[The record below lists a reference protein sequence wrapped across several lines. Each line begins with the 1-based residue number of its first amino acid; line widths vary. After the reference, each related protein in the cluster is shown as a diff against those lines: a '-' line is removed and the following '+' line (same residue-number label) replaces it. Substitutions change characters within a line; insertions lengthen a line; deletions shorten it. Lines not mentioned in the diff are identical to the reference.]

1 MKVDRTAELQVQSLK
16 QREQGADKVSTAR
29 NQEAQATDKVD
40 LATPVR
46 VGQQVIYVSLSKS
59 LSLNGKAFDPSAS
72 AKTSELDGKV
82 EPTEDN
88 PLGFDYKTVAK
99 NVLGFVTGYIKLAQS
114 QGKDEKELQD
124 LLGQARKGID
134 KGFGSAR
141 DELKGMSM
149 LSEDLDKGIEKSY
162 TLIQDEL
169 QKFEDELFGVEPE
182 TGAEAATETTEEA
195 ASAVSGSRQTQGLGF
210 SSSSQASLEITTK
223 DGDKVSIR
231 FDDQENWRLQQ
242 QNRYSAS
249 GRKAV
254 EAYGN
259 KSHGENPSAQRSE
272 TGALHSGKSSGA
284 SSSSSSSIYYSR
296 TQGFSFSVEGDLDAD
311 ELKSIGSLIEQ
322 VGSLSDTFFGGDLDG
337 ALKQAKE
344 LSLDDNELVGM
355 SLSLKQSQAAALQ
368 QRSEAAK
375 AASATDT
382 ADDSSSTAAQGEQTS
397 SSTDL
402 GQFFAPFADYLARLQ
417 EMIAQANSLFD
428 QNKQEDLNGWV
439 IGQQQGLQGDALTQA
454 NEQFSSF
461 NQRMQQALAA
471 YNG

>member
-16 QREQGADKVSTAR
+16 QREQATDKVEAAR
-29 NQEAQATDKVD
+29 SQSAQATDKVD

-72 AKTSELDGKV
+72 TKSSELDGKV

-169 QKFEDELFGVEPE
+169 QKFEDELFGVPSDEMSDE
-182 TGAEAATETTEEA
+182 EATE
-195 ASAVSGSRQTQGLGF
+195 AVSGSSQTQGLGF

-259 KSHGENPSAQRSE
+259 KSHGENASAQRSE

-284 SSSSSSSIYYSR
+284 SGSSSSSIYYSR

-311 ELKSIGSLIEQ
+311 ELKSIGSLIDQ

-375 AASATDT
+375 ATAATGDASP
-382 ADDSSSTAAQGEQTS
+382 SGSTAQGEQAS
-397 SSTDL
+397 STTDL

-428 QNKQEDLNGWV
+428 QNKQEELNGWV
-439 IGQQQGLQGDALTQA
+439 IGQQQGLQGDELTQA

>member
-16 QREQGADKVSTAR
+16 QREQATGKVDTAR
-29 NQEAQATDKVD
+29 GQSAQATDKVD

-72 AKTSELDGKV
+72 SKSSELEGGV

-114 QGKDEKELQD
+114 QGKDEEELQD

-169 QKFEDELFGVEPE
+169 QKFEDELFGVPSDE
-182 TGAEAATETTEEA
+182 AENTEES
-195 ASAVSGSRQTQGLGF
+195 ASTVDGSRQAQGLGF

-259 KSHGENPSAQRSE
+259 KSLGENPSAQRSE

-284 SSSSSSSIYYSR
+284 SSSASSSIYYSR

-382 ADDSSSTAAQGEQTS
+382 ADESSSTAAQGEQTS
-397 SSTDL
+397 SATEL

-439 IGQQQGLQGDALTQA
+439 IGQQQGLQGDELTLA

>member
-16 QREQGADKVSTAR
+16 QREQATGKVDTAHS
-29 NQEAQATDKVD
+29 QSAQATDKVD

-72 AKTSELDGKV
+72 SKSSDLEGEV

-88 PLGFDYKTVAK
+88 PLGFDYKTVAR

-182 TGAEAATETTEEA
+182 TSAEAETTEEA
-195 ASAVSGSRQTQGLGF
+195 APAVSGSSQTQGLGF

-259 KSHGENPSAQRSE
+259 KSHGENALAQRSE

-284 SSSSSSSIYYSR
+284 GSSNSSSSIYYSR
-296 TQGFSFSVEGDLDAD
+296 TQGFSFSVEGDLDAE
-311 ELKSIGSLIEQ
+311 ELKSIGSLIDQ

-368 QRSEAAK
+368 QRSDAAK
-375 AASATDT
+375 AAAATDD
-382 ADDSSSTAAQGEQTS
+382 ASPAGSTAQGEQA
-397 SSTDL
+397 SSTADL
-402 GQFFAPFADYLARLQ
+402 SQFFAPFADYLARLQ

-428 QNKQEDLNGWV
+428 QNKQEELNGWV
-439 IGQQQGLQGDALTQA
+439 IGQQQGLQGDELTQA

>member
-16 QREQGADKVSTAR
+16 QREQATGKVDTAHS
-29 NQEAQATDKVD
+29 QSAQATDKVD

-72 AKTSELDGKV
+72 AKSSELEGKV

-169 QKFEDELFGVEPE
+169 QKFEDELFGVPSDE
-182 TGAEAATETTEEA
+182 TSDEEATE
-195 ASAVSGSRQTQGLGF
+195 AVSGSSQTQGLGF

-259 KSHGENPSAQRSE
+259 KSHGENASAQRSE

-284 SSSSSSSIYYSR
+284 SGSSSSSIYYSR

-311 ELKSIGSLIEQ
+311 ELKSIGSLIDQ

-375 AASATDT
+375 ATAATGDASP
-382 ADDSSSTAAQGEQTS
+382 SGSTAQGEQAS
-397 SSTDL
+397 STTDL

-428 QNKQEDLNGWV
+428 QNKQEELNGWV
-439 IGQQQGLQGDALTQA
+439 IGQQQGLQGDELTQA

>member
-16 QREQGADKVSTAR
+16 QREQATGKVDTAHS
-29 NQEAQATDKVD
+29 QSAQATDKVD

-72 AKTSELDGKV
+72 TKSSELDGKV

-169 QKFEDELFGVEPE
+169 QKFEDERFGVPSDEMSDE
-182 TGAEAATETTEEA
+182 EATE
-195 ASAVSGSRQTQGLGF
+195 AVSGSSQTQGLGF

-259 KSHGENPSAQRSE
+259 KSHGENASAQRSE

-284 SSSSSSSIYYSR
+284 SGSSSSSIYYSR

-311 ELKSIGSLIEQ
+311 ELKSIGSLIDQ
-322 VGSLSDTFFGGDLDG
+322 VGSLSDSFFGGDLDG
-337 ALKQAKE
+337 ALKQANE

-375 AASATDT
+375 AASATDE
-382 ADDSSSTAAQGEQTS
+382 APSSGSTAQGEQAS
-397 SSTDL
+397 STTDL

-428 QNKQEDLNGWV
+428 QNKQEELNGWV
-439 IGQQQGLQGDALTQA
+439 IGQQQGLQGDELTQA

>member
-1 MKVDRTAELQVQSLK
+1 MKVDRTAELQVQNLK

-46 VGQQVIYVSLSKS
+46 IGQQVIYVSLSKS

-72 AKTSELDGKV
+72 AKSSELDGKV

-88 PLGFDYKTVAK
+88 PLGFDYKTVAR

-169 QKFEDELFGVEPE
+169 QKFEDELFGVKPE
-182 TGAEAATETTEEA
+182 EGAEAATTEEA
-195 ASAVSGSRQTQGLGF
+195 APAVSGSRQTQGLGF
-210 SSSSQASLEITTK
+210 SSRSQASLEITTK

-254 EAYGN
+254 EAYGS
-259 KSHGENPSAQRSE
+259 KSHGENASAQRSE

-284 SSSSSSSIYYSR
+284 GSSSSSSIYYAR
-296 TQGFSFSVEGDLDAD
+296 TQGFSFSVDGDLDAD
-311 ELKSIGSLIEQ
+311 ELKSIGALIDQ

-355 SLSLKQSQAAALQ
+355 SLSLQQSQAAAMEQ
-368 QRSEAAK
+368 KAQSKAK
-375 AASATDT
+375 ASEPAGESAVVATP
-382 ADDSSSTAAQGEQTS
+382 STEQNQALG
-397 SSTDL
+397 DL
-402 GQFFAPFADYLARLQ
+402 SQIFGPFADYLTRLQ

-428 QNKQEDLNGWV
+428 SNQQKELSGWI
-439 IGQQQGLQGDALTQA
+439 IGQQQGVEGDELAQA

-471 YNG
+471 YQG

>member
-16 QREQGADKVSTAR
+16 QREQATGKVDTAHS
-29 NQEAQATDKVD
+29 QSAQATDKVD

-59 LSLNGKAFDPSAS
+59 LSLNSKAFDPSAS
-72 AKTSELDGKV
+72 TKSSELDGKV

-169 QKFEDELFGVEPE
+169 QKFEDELFGVPSDEMSDE
-182 TGAEAATETTEEA
+182 EATE
-195 ASAVSGSRQTQGLGF
+195 AVSGSSQTQGLGF

-259 KSHGENPSAQRSE
+259 KSHGENASAQRSE

-284 SSSSSSSIYYSR
+284 SGSSSSSIYYSR

-311 ELKSIGSLIEQ
+311 ELKSIGSLIDQ

-375 AASATDT
+375 ATAATGDASP
-382 ADDSSSTAAQGEQTS
+382 SGSTAQGEQAPST
-397 SSTDL
+397 TDL

-428 QNKQEDLNGWV
+428 QNKQEELNGWV
-439 IGQQQGLQGDALTQA
+439 IGQQQGLQGDELTQA

>member
-1 MKVDRTAELQVQSLK
+1 MKVDRTAELQVQNLK

-46 VGQQVIYVSLSKS
+46 IGQQVIYVSLSKS

-72 AKTSELDGKV
+72 AKSSELDGKV

-88 PLGFDYKTVAK
+88 PLGFDYKTVAR

-169 QKFEDELFGVEPE
+169 QKFEDELFGVKPE
-182 TGAEAATETTEEA
+182 EGAEAATTEEA
-195 ASAVSGSRQTQGLGF
+195 APAVSGSRQTQGLGF
-210 SSSSQASLEITTK
+210 SSRSQASLEITTK

-254 EAYGN
+254 EAYGS
-259 KSHGENPSAQRSE
+259 KSHGENASAQRSE

-284 SSSSSSSIYYSR
+284 GSSSSSSIYYAR
-296 TQGFSFSVEGDLDAD
+296 TQGFSFSVDGDLDAD
-311 ELKSIGSLIEQ
+311 ELKSIGALIDQ

-355 SLSLKQSQAAALQ
+355 SLSLQQSQAAAMEQ
-368 QRSEAAK
+368 KAQSKAK
-375 AASATDT
+375 ASEPAGESAVVATPS
-382 ADDSSSTAAQGEQTS
+382 AEQNQALG
-397 SSTDL
+397 DL
-402 GQFFAPFADYLARLQ
+402 SQIFGPFADYLTRLQ

-428 QNKQEDLNGWV
+428 SNQQKELSGWI
-439 IGQQQGLQGDALTQA
+439 IGQQQGVEGDELAQA

-471 YNG
+471 YQG

>member
-16 QREQGADKVSTAR
+16 QREQATGKVDTAHS
-29 NQEAQATDKVD
+29 QSAQATDKVD

-72 AKTSELDGKV
+72 TKSSELDGKV

-169 QKFEDELFGVEPE
+169 QKFEDELFGVPSDEMSDE
-182 TGAEAATETTEEA
+182 EATE
-195 ASAVSGSRQTQGLGF
+195 AVSGSSQTQGLGF

-259 KSHGENPSAQRSE
+259 KSHGENASAQRSE

-284 SSSSSSSIYYSR
+284 SGSSSSSIYYAR

-311 ELKSIGSLIEQ
+311 ELKSIGSLIDQ

-375 AASATDT
+375 ATAATGDASP
-382 ADDSSSTAAQGEQTS
+382 SGSTAQGEQAS
-397 SSTDL
+397 STTDL

-428 QNKQEDLNGWV
+428 QNKQEELNGWV
-439 IGQQQGLQGDALTQA
+439 IGQQQGLQGDELTQA

>member
-1 MKVDRTAELQVQSLK
+1 
-16 QREQGADKVSTAR
+16 
-29 NQEAQATDKVD
+29 
-40 LATPVR
+40 
-46 VGQQVIYVSLSKS
+46 
-59 LSLNGKAFDPSAS
+59 
-72 AKTSELDGKV
+72 
-82 EPTEDN
+82 
-88 PLGFDYKTVAK
+88 
-99 NVLGFVTGYIKLAQS
+99 

-169 QKFEDELFGVEPE
+169 QKFEDELFGVPSDEMSDE
-182 TGAEAATETTEEA
+182 EATE
-195 ASAVSGSRQTQGLGF
+195 AVSGSSQTQGLGF

-259 KSHGENPSAQRSE
+259 KSHGENASAQRSE

-284 SSSSSSSIYYSR
+284 SGSSSSSIYYSR

-311 ELKSIGSLIEQ
+311 ELKSIGSLIDQ

-375 AASATDT
+375 ATAATGDASP
-382 ADDSSSTAAQGEQTS
+382 SGSTAQGEQA
-397 SSTDL
+397 SSTTDL
-402 GQFFAPFADYLARLQ
+402 SQFFAPFADYLARLQ

-428 QNKQEDLNGWV
+428 QNKQEELNGWV
-439 IGQQQGLQGDALTQA
+439 IGQQQGLQGDELTQA

>member
-16 QREQGADKVSTAR
+16 QREQATGKVDTAHS
-29 NQEAQATDKVD
+29 QSAQSTDKVD

-72 AKTSELDGKV
+72 AKSSELDGKV

-88 PLGFDYKTVAK
+88 PLGFDYKTVAR

-182 TGAEAATETTEEA
+182 TGAEAETTEEA
-195 ASAVSGSRQTQGLGF
+195 APAVSGSSQTQGLGF
-210 SSSSQASLEITTK
+210 SSRSQASLEITTK

-259 KSHGENPSAQRSE
+259 KSHGENALAQRSE

-284 SSSSSSSIYYSR
+284 SGSSSSSIYYAR
-296 TQGFSFSVEGDLDAD
+296 TQGFSFSVEGDLDAE
-311 ELKSIGSLIEQ
+311 ELKSIGSLIDQ

-368 QRSEAAK
+368 QRSDAAK
-375 AASATDT
+375 AAAATDD
-382 ADDSSSTAAQGEQTS
+382 ASPAGSTAQGEQA
-397 SSTDL
+397 SSTADL
-402 GQFFAPFADYLARLQ
+402 SQFFAPFADYLARLQ

-428 QNKQEDLNGWV
+428 QNKQEELNGWV
-439 IGQQQGLQGDALTQA
+439 IGQQQGLQGDELTQA

>member
-1 MKVDRTAELQVQSLK
+1 MKVDRTAELQVQNLK
-16 QREQGADKVSTAR
+16 QREQGADKVATAR

-72 AKTSELDGKV
+72 AKNSELDGKV

-169 QKFEDELFGVEPE
+169 QKFEDELFGVAPE
-182 TGAEAATETTEEA
+182 DGVEAESTEEA

-223 DGDKVSIR
+223 DGDRVSIR

-254 EAYGN
+254 EAYGS
-259 KSHGENPSAQRSE
+259 KSHGENASAQRSE

-284 SSSSSSSIYYSR
+284 GSSTSSSSIYYAR
-296 TQGFSFSVEGDLDAD
+296 TQGFSFSVDGDLDAD
-311 ELKSIGSLIEQ
+311 ELKSIGSLIDQ
-322 VGSLSDTFFGGDLDG
+322 VGSLSDRFFGGDLDG

-355 SLSLKQSQAAALQ
+355 SLSLKQSQVASMAQ
-368 QRSEAAK
+368 K
-375 AASATDT
+375 AQNVTKEPEPAGESASTDT
-382 ADDSSSTAAQGEQTS
+382 A
-397 SSTDL
+397 STDQSQAL
-402 GQFFAPFADYLARLQ
+402 GDLSQIFGPFADYLTRLQ
-417 EMIAQANSLFD
+417 EMIAQANNLFD
-428 QNKQEDLNGWV
+428 PDKQKELSGWI
-439 IGQQQGLQGDALTQA
+439 IGQQQGVQGDELAQA

-471 YNG
+471 YQG

>member
-16 QREQGADKVSTAR
+16 QREQATGKVDTAHS
-29 NQEAQATDKVD
+29 QSAQATDKVD

-72 AKTSELDGKV
+72 TKSSELDGKV

-169 QKFEDELFGVEPE
+169 QKFEDELFGVPSDE
-182 TGAEAATETTEEA
+182 TSDEEATE
-195 ASAVSGSRQTQGLGF
+195 AVSGSSQTQGLGF

-259 KSHGENPSAQRSE
+259 KSHGENASAQRSE

-284 SSSSSSSIYYSR
+284 SGSSSSSIYYSR

-311 ELKSIGSLIEQ
+311 ELKSIGSLIDQ

-375 AASATDT
+375 AAAATDD
-382 ADDSSSTAAQGEQTS
+382 ASPSGSTAQGEQA
-397 SSTDL
+397 SSTADL
-402 GQFFAPFADYLARLQ
+402 SQFFAPFADYLARLQ

-428 QNKQEDLNGWV
+428 QNKQEELNGWV
-439 IGQQQGLQGDALTQA
+439 IGQQQGLQGDELTQA

>member
-16 QREQGADKVSTAR
+16 QREQATGKVDTAHS
-29 NQEAQATDKVD
+29 QSAQATDKVD

-72 AKTSELDGKV
+72 SKSSDLEGEV

-88 PLGFDYKTVAK
+88 PLGFDYKTVAR

-182 TGAEAATETTEEA
+182 TSAEAETTEEA
-195 ASAVSGSRQTQGLGF
+195 APAVSGSSQTQGLGF

-259 KSHGENPSAQRSE
+259 KSHGENASAQRSE

-284 SSSSSSSIYYSR
+284 SGSSSSSIYYSR

-311 ELKSIGSLIEQ
+311 ELKSIGSLIDQ

-375 AASATDT
+375 ATAATGDASP
-382 ADDSSSTAAQGEQTS
+382 SGSTAQGEQAPST
-397 SSTDL
+397 TDL

-428 QNKQEDLNGWV
+428 QDKQEELNGWV
-439 IGQQQGLQGDALTQA
+439 IGQQQGLQGDELTQA

>member
-1 MKVDRTAELQVQSLK
+1 MKVDRTAELQVQNLK

-46 VGQQVIYVSLSKS
+46 IGQQVIYVSLSKS

-72 AKTSELDGKV
+72 AKSSELDGKV

-88 PLGFDYKTVAK
+88 PLGFDYKTVAR

-169 QKFEDELFGVEPE
+169 QKFEDELFGVKPE
-182 TGAEAATETTEEA
+182 EGAEAATTEEA
-195 ASAVSGSRQTQGLGF
+195 APAVSGSRQTQGLGF
-210 SSSSQASLEITTK
+210 SSRSQASLEITTK

-254 EAYGN
+254 EAYGS
-259 KSHGENPSAQRSE
+259 KSHGENASAQRSE

-284 SSSSSSSIYYSR
+284 GSSSSSSIYYAR
-296 TQGFSFSVEGDLDAD
+296 TQGFSFSVDGDLDAD
-311 ELKSIGSLIEQ
+311 ELKSIGALIDQ

-355 SLSLKQSQAAALQ
+355 SLSLQQSQAAAMEQ
-368 QRSEAAK
+368 KAQSKAK
-375 AASATDT
+375 ASEPAGESA
-382 ADDSSSTAAQGEQTS
+382 AAATP
-397 SSTDL
+397 STDQSQAL
-402 GQFFAPFADYLARLQ
+402 GDLSQIFGPFADYLTRLQ

-428 QNKQEDLNGWV
+428 SDKQKELSGWI
-439 IGQQQGLQGDALTQA
+439 IGQQQGVEGDELAQA

-471 YNG
+471 YQG

>member
-16 QREQGADKVSTAR
+16 QREQATGKVDTAHS
-29 NQEAQATDKVD
+29 QSAQATDKVD

-72 AKTSELDGKV
+72 TKSSELDGKV

-169 QKFEDELFGVEPE
+169 QKFEDELFGVPSDE
-182 TGAEAATETTEEA
+182 TSDEEATE
-195 ASAVSGSRQTQGLGF
+195 AVSGSSQTQGLGF

-259 KSHGENPSAQRSE
+259 KSHGENASAQRSE

-284 SSSSSSSIYYSR
+284 SGSSSSSIYYSR

-311 ELKSIGSLIEQ
+311 ELKSIGSLIDQ
-322 VGSLSDTFFGGDLDG
+322 VGSLSDSFFGGDLDG

-375 AASATDT
+375 AASATDE
-382 ADDSSSTAAQGEQTS
+382 ASSSGSTVPGEQAS
-397 SSTDL
+397 STTDL

-417 EMIAQANSLFD
+417 EMLAQANSLFNQD
-428 QNKQEDLNGWV
+428 KQEELNGWV
-439 IGQQQGLQGDALTQA
+439 IGQQQGLQGDELTQA

>member
-16 QREQGADKVSTAR
+16 QREQATGKVDSAHSQSAQST
-29 NQEAQATDKVD
+29 EKVD

-72 AKTSELDGKV
+72 AKSSELDGKV

-88 PLGFDYKTVAK
+88 PLGFDYKTVAR

-169 QKFEDELFGVEPE
+169 QKFEDELFGVPSDE
-182 TGAEAATETTEEA
+182 TSDEEATE
-195 ASAVSGSRQTQGLGF
+195 AVSGSSQTQGLGF

-259 KSHGENPSAQRSE
+259 KNHGENAWAQRSE
-272 TGALHSGKSSGA
+272 TGALHSSKSSGA
-284 SSSSSSSIYYSR
+284 SGSSSSSIYYSR

-311 ELKSIGSLIEQ
+311 ELKSIGSLIDQ

-375 AASATDT
+375 ATAATGDASP
-382 ADDSSSTAAQGEQTS
+382 SGSTAQGEQAPST
-397 SSTDL
+397 TDL

-417 EMIAQANSLFD
+417 EMLAQANSLFNQD
-428 QNKQEDLNGWV
+428 KQEELNGWV
-439 IGQQQGLQGDALTQA
+439 IGQQRGLQGDELTQA

>member
-16 QREQGADKVSTAR
+16 QREQATGKVDTAHS
-29 NQEAQATDKVD
+29 QSAQATDKVD

-72 AKTSELDGKV
+72 TKSSELDGKV

-169 QKFEDELFGVEPE
+169 QKFEDELFGVPSDE
-182 TGAEAATETTEEA
+182 TSDEEATE
-195 ASAVSGSRQTQGLGF
+195 AVSGSSQTQGLGF

-259 KSHGENPSAQRSE
+259 KSHGENASAQRSE

-284 SSSSSSSIYYSR
+284 SGSSSSSIYYSR

-311 ELKSIGSLIEQ
+311 ELKSIGSLIDQ

-375 AASATDT
+375 ATAATGDASP
-382 ADDSSSTAAQGEQTS
+382 SGSTAQGEQAS
-397 SSTDL
+397 STTDL

-428 QNKQEDLNGWV
+428 QNKQEELNGWV
-439 IGQQQGLQGDALTQA
+439 IGQQQGLQGDELTQA

>member
-16 QREQGADKVSTAR
+16 QREQATGKVDTAHS
-29 NQEAQATDKVD
+29 QSAQATDKVD

-72 AKTSELDGKV
+72 TKSSELDGKV

-169 QKFEDELFGVEPE
+169 QKFEDELFGVPSDEMSDE
-182 TGAEAATETTEEA
+182 EATE
-195 ASAVSGSRQTQGLGF
+195 AVSGSSQTQGLGF

-259 KSHGENPSAQRSE
+259 KSHGENASAQRSE

-284 SSSSSSSIYYSR
+284 SGSSSSSIYYSR

-311 ELKSIGSLIEQ
+311 ELKSIGSLIDQ
-322 VGSLSDTFFGGDLDG
+322 VGSLSDSFFGGDLDG

-375 AASATDT
+375 AASATDE
-382 ADDSSSTAAQGEQTS
+382 APSSGSTAQGEQAS
-397 SSTDL
+397 STTDL

-428 QNKQEDLNGWV
+428 QNKQEELNGWV
-439 IGQQQGLQGDALTQA
+439 IGQQQGLQGDELTQA

>member
-16 QREQGADKVSTAR
+16 QREQATGKVDTAHS
-29 NQEAQATDKVD
+29 QSAQATDKVD

-72 AKTSELDGKV
+72 TKSSELDGKV

-169 QKFEDELFGVEPE
+169 QKFEDELFGVPSDEMSDE
-182 TGAEAATETTEEA
+182 EATE
-195 ASAVSGSRQTQGLGF
+195 AVSGSSQTQGLGF

-231 FDDQENWRLQQ
+231 FDEQENWRLQQ

-259 KSHGENPSAQRSE
+259 KSHGENASAQRSE

-284 SSSSSSSIYYSR
+284 SGSSSSSIYYSR

-311 ELKSIGSLIEQ
+311 ELKSIGSLIDQ
-322 VGSLSDTFFGGDLDG
+322 VGSLSDSFFGGDLDG

-375 AASATDT
+375 AASATDE
-382 ADDSSSTAAQGEQTS
+382 APSSGSTAQGEQAS
-397 SSTDL
+397 STTDL

-417 EMIAQANSLFD
+417 EMLAQANSLFNQD
-428 QNKQEDLNGWV
+428 KQEELNGWV
-439 IGQQQGLQGDALTQA
+439 IGQQRGLQGDELTQA

>member
-1 MKVDRTAELQVQSLK
+1 MKVDRTAELQVQNLK
-16 QREQGADKVSTAR
+16 QREQGADKVATAR
-29 NQEAQATDKVD
+29 HQEAQATDKVD

-46 VGQQVIYVSLSKS
+46 IGQQVIYVSLSKS

-72 AKTSELDGKV
+72 AKSSELDCKV

-88 PLGFDYKTVAK
+88 PLGFDYKTVAR

-169 QKFEDELFGVEPE
+169 QKFEDELFGVPSDEMSDE
-182 TGAEAATETTEEA
+182 EATE
-195 ASAVSGSRQTQGLGF
+195 AVSGSSQTQGLGF

-223 DGDKVSIR
+223 DGDRVSIR

-254 EAYGN
+254 EAYGS
-259 KSHGENPSAQRSE
+259 KGHGENASAQRSE

-284 SSSSSSSIYYSR
+284 GSSNSSSSIYYAR

-311 ELKSIGSLIEQ
+311 ELKSIGSLIDQ
-322 VGSLSDTFFGGDLDG
+322 VGSLSDRFFGGDLDG

-355 SLSLKQSQAAALQ
+355 SLSLKQSQAAAIQ
-368 QRSEAAK
+368 QRAQ
-375 AASATDT
+375 SATKEPAQASDQP
-382 ADDSSSTAAQGEQTS
+382 STSPAATDQTQALG
-397 SSTDL
+397 DL
-402 GQFFAPFADYLARLQ
+402 GQIFGPFADYLTRLQ

-428 QNKQEDLNGWV
+428 PNQQKELSGWI
-439 IGQQQGLQGDALTQA
+439 IGQQQGVQGDALAQA

-471 YNG
+471 YQG

>member
-16 QREQGADKVSTAR
+16 QREQATGKVDTAHS
-29 NQEAQATDKVD
+29 QSAQATDKVD

-72 AKTSELDGKV
+72 SKSSDLEGEV

-88 PLGFDYKTVAK
+88 PLGFDYKTVAR

-182 TGAEAATETTEEA
+182 AGAEAATTEEA
-195 ASAVSGSRQTQGLGF
+195 AAAVSGSRQTQGLGF

-223 DGDKVSIR
+223 DGDRVSIR

-254 EAYGN
+254 EAYGS
-259 KSHGENPSAQRSE
+259 KGHGENASAQRSE

-284 SSSSSSSIYYSR
+284 GSSNSSSSIYYAR

-311 ELKSIGSLIEQ
+311 ELKSIGSLIDQ
-322 VGSLSDTFFGGDLDG
+322 VGSLSDRFFGGDLDG

-355 SLSLKQSQAAALQ
+355 SLSLKQSQAAAIQ
-368 QRSEAAK
+368 QRAQ
-375 AASATDT
+375 SATKEPAQASDQP
-382 ADDSSSTAAQGEQTS
+382 STSPAATDQPQALG
-397 SSTDL
+397 DL
-402 GQFFAPFADYLARLQ
+402 GQIFGPFADYLTRLQ

-428 QNKQEDLNGWV
+428 PNQQKELSGWI
-439 IGQQQGLQGDALTQA
+439 IGQQQGVQGDALAQA

-471 YNG
+471 YQG

>member
-16 QREQGADKVSTAR
+16 QREQATGKVDTAHS
-29 NQEAQATDKVD
+29 QSAQATDKVD

-72 AKTSELDGKV
+72 TKSSELDGKV

-169 QKFEDELFGVEPE
+169 QKFEDELFGVPSDEMSDE
-182 TGAEAATETTEEA
+182 EATE
-195 ASAVSGSRQTQGLGF
+195 AVSGSSQTQGLGF

-259 KSHGENPSAQRSE
+259 KSHGENASAQRSE

-284 SSSSSSSIYYSR
+284 SGSSSSSIYYSR

-311 ELKSIGSLIEQ
+311 ELKSIGSLIDQ
-322 VGSLSDTFFGGDLDG
+322 VGSLSDSFFGGDLDG

-375 AASATDT
+375 AASATDEAPSSGST
-382 ADDSSSTAAQGEQTS
+382 APGEQASST
-397 SSTDL
+397 TDL

-428 QNKQEDLNGWV
+428 QNKQEELNGWV
-439 IGQQQGLQGDALTQA
+439 IGQQQGLQGDELTQA

>member
-16 QREQGADKVSTAR
+16 QREQATGKVDSAHSKS
-29 NQEAQATDKVD
+29 AQATDKVD

-72 AKTSELDGKV
+72 TKSSELDGKV

-169 QKFEDELFGVEPE
+169 QKFEDELFGVPSDE
-182 TGAEAATETTEEA
+182 TSDEEATE
-195 ASAVSGSRQTQGLGF
+195 AVSGSSQTQGLGF

-259 KSHGENPSAQRSE
+259 KSHGENASAQRSE

-284 SSSSSSSIYYSR
+284 SGSSSSSIYYSR

-311 ELKSIGSLIEQ
+311 ELKSIGSLIDQ
-322 VGSLSDTFFGGDLDG
+322 VGSLSDSFFGGDLDG

-375 AASATDT
+375 AASATDE
-382 ADDSSSTAAQGEQTS
+382 ASSSGSTAPGEQAS
-397 SSTDL
+397 STTDL

-417 EMIAQANSLFD
+417 EMLAQANSLFNQD
-428 QNKQEDLNGWV
+428 KQEELNGWV
-439 IGQQQGLQGDALTQA
+439 IGQQQGLQGDELTQA

>member
-1 MKVDRTAELQVQSLK
+1 MKVDRTAELQVQNLK
-16 QREQGADKVSTAR
+16 QREQGADKVATAR

-72 AKTSELDGKV
+72 AKNSELDGKV

-169 QKFEDELFGVEPE
+169 QKFEDELFGVPSDE
-182 TGAEAATETTEEA
+182 TSDEEATE
-195 ASAVSGSRQTQGLGF
+195 AVSGSSQTQGLGF

-259 KSHGENPSAQRSE
+259 KSHGENASAQRSE
-272 TGALHSGKSSGA
+272 TGALHSGNSSGA
-284 SSSSSSSIYYSR
+284 SGSSSSSIYYSR

-311 ELKSIGSLIEQ
+311 ELKSIGSLIDQ
-322 VGSLSDTFFGGDLDG
+322 VGSLSDSFFGGDLDG
-337 ALKQAKE
+337 ALKQANE

-375 AASATDT
+375 AASATDE
-382 ADDSSSTAAQGEQTS
+382 APSSGSTAQGEQAS
-397 SSTDL
+397 STTDL

-417 EMIAQANSLFD
+417 EMLAQANSLFNQD
-428 QNKQEDLNGWV
+428 KQEELNGWV
-439 IGQQQGLQGDALTQA
+439 IGQQRGLQGDELTQA

>member
-1 MKVDRTAELQVQSLK
+1 MKVDRTAELQVQNLK
-16 QREQGADKVSTAR
+16 QREQGADKVATAR

-59 LSLNGKAFDPSAS
+59 LSLNGKAFDPSAN
-72 AKTSELDGKV
+72 AKNSELDGKV

-141 DELKGMSM
+141 DELKGMTM
-149 LSEDLDKGIEKSY
+149 LSEDLDKWIEKSY

-169 QKFEDELFGVEPE
+169 QKFEDELFGVAPE
-182 TGAEAATETTEEA
+182 DGVEAESTEEA

-223 DGDKVSIR
+223 DGDRVSIR

-254 EAYGN
+254 EAYGS
-259 KSHGENPSAQRSE
+259 KGHGENASAQRSE

-284 SSSSSSSIYYSR
+284 GSSNSSSSIYYAR

-311 ELKSIGSLIEQ
+311 ELKSIGSLIDQ
-322 VGSLSDTFFGGDLDG
+322 VGSLSDRFFGGDLDG

-355 SLSLKQSQAAALQ
+355 SLSLKQSQAAAIQ
-368 QRSEAAK
+368 QK
-375 AASATDT
+375 AQSATKEPAQASDQP
-382 ADDSSSTAAQGEQTS
+382 STSPAATDQPQALG
-397 SSTDL
+397 DL
-402 GQFFAPFADYLARLQ
+402 GQIFGPFADYLTRLQ

-428 QNKQEDLNGWV
+428 PNQQKELSGWI
-439 IGQQQGLQGDALTQA
+439 IGQQQGVQGDALAQA

-471 YNG
+471 YQG

>member
-1 MKVDRTAELQVQSLK
+1 MKVDRTAELQVQNLK
-16 QREQGADKVSTAR
+16 QREQGADKVATAR
-29 NQEAQATDKVD
+29 HQEAQATDKVD

-46 VGQQVIYVSLSKS
+46 IGQQVIYVSLSKS

-72 AKTSELDGKV
+72 AKSSELDGKV

-114 QGKDEKELQD
+114 QGKDDQELQD
-124 LLGQARKGID
+124 LMAQARKGID

-182 TGAEAATETTEEA
+182 AGAEAATTEEA
-195 ASAVSGSRQTQGLGF
+195 AAAVNGSRQTQGLGF

-223 DGDKVSIR
+223 DGDRVSIR

-254 EAYGN
+254 EAYGS
-259 KSHGENPSAQRSE
+259 KGHGENASAQRSE

-284 SSSSSSSIYYSR
+284 GSSNSSSSIYYAR

-311 ELKSIGSLIEQ
+311 ELKSIGSLIDQ
-322 VGSLSDTFFGGDLDG
+322 VGSLSDRFFGGDLDG

-355 SLSLKQSQAAALQ
+355 SLSLKQSQAAAIQ
-368 QRSEAAK
+368 QRAQ
-375 AASATDT
+375 SATKEPAQASDQP
-382 ADDSSSTAAQGEQTS
+382 STSQAATDQTQS
-397 SSTDL
+397 LGDL
-402 GQFFAPFADYLARLQ
+402 GQIFGPFADYLTRLQ

-428 QNKQEDLNGWV
+428 PNQQKELSGWI
-439 IGQQQGLQGDALTQA
+439 IGQQQGVQGDALAQA

-471 YNG
+471 YQG

>member
-16 QREQGADKVSTAR
+16 QREQATGKVDTAHS
-29 NQEAQATDKVD
+29 QSAQATDKVD

-72 AKTSELDGKV
+72 TKSSELDGKV

-169 QKFEDELFGVEPE
+169 QKFEDELFGVPSDE
-182 TGAEAATETTEEA
+182 TSDEEATE
-195 ASAVSGSRQTQGLGF
+195 AVSGSSQTQGLGF

-259 KSHGENPSAQRSE
+259 KSHGENASAQRSE

-284 SSSSSSSIYYSR
+284 SGSSSSSIYYSR

-311 ELKSIGSLIEQ
+311 ELKSIGSLIDQ

-375 AASATDT
+375 ATAATGDASP
-382 ADDSSSTAAQGEQTS
+382 SGSTAQGEQA
-397 SSTDL
+397 SSTTDL
-402 GQFFAPFADYLARLQ
+402 SQFFAPFADYLARLQ

-428 QNKQEDLNGWV
+428 QNKQEELNGWV
-439 IGQQQGLQGDALTQA
+439 IGQQQGLQGDELTQA

>member
-1 MKVDRTAELQVQSLK
+1 MKVDRTAELQVQNLK

-72 AKTSELDGKV
+72 TKSSELDGKV

-169 QKFEDELFGVEPE
+169 QKFEDELFGVPSDEMSDE
-182 TGAEAATETTEEA
+182 EATE
-195 ASAVSGSRQTQGLGF
+195 AVSGSSQTQGLGF

-259 KSHGENPSAQRSE
+259 KSHGENASAQRSE

-284 SSSSSSSIYYSR
+284 SGSSSSSIYYSR

-311 ELKSIGSLIEQ
+311 ELKSIGSLIDQ

-375 AASATDT
+375 ATAATGDASP
-382 ADDSSSTAAQGEQTS
+382 SGSTAQGEQA
-397 SSTDL
+397 SSTTDL
-402 GQFFAPFADYLARLQ
+402 SQFFAPFADYLARLQ

-428 QNKQEDLNGWV
+428 QNKQEELNGWV
-439 IGQQQGLQGDALTQA
+439 IGQQQGLQGDELTQA

>member
-16 QREQGADKVSTAR
+16 QREQATGKVDTAHS
-29 NQEAQATDKVD
+29 QSAQATDKVD

-72 AKTSELDGKV
+72 TKSSELDGKV

-169 QKFEDELFGVEPE
+169 QKFEDELFGVPSDEMSDE
-182 TGAEAATETTEEA
+182 EATE
-195 ASAVSGSRQTQGLGF
+195 AVSGSSQTQGLGF

-259 KSHGENPSAQRSE
+259 KSHGENASAQRSE

-284 SSSSSSSIYYSR
+284 SGSSSSSIYYSR

-311 ELKSIGSLIEQ
+311 ELKSIGSLIDQ

-375 AASATDT
+375 ATAATGDASP
-382 ADDSSSTAAQGEQTS
+382 SGSTAQGEQA
-397 SSTDL
+397 SSTTDL
-402 GQFFAPFADYLARLQ
+402 SQFFAPFADYLARLQ

-428 QNKQEDLNGWV
+428 QNKQEELNGWV
-439 IGQQQGLQGDALTQA
+439 IGQQQGLQGDELTQA

>member
-16 QREQGADKVSTAR
+16 QREQATGKVDTAHS
-29 NQEAQATDKVD
+29 QSAQATDKVD

-72 AKTSELDGKV
+72 SKSSDLEGEV

-114 QGKDEKELQD
+114 QGKGEKELQD

-169 QKFEDELFGVEPE
+169 QKFEDELFGVPSDE
-182 TGAEAATETTEEA
+182 TSDEEATEA
-195 ASAVSGSRQTQGLGF
+195 ISGSSQTQGLGF

-259 KSHGENPSAQRSE
+259 KSHGENASAQRSE

-284 SSSSSSSIYYSR
+284 SGSSSSSIYYSR

-311 ELKSIGSLIEQ
+311 ELKSIGSLIDQ

-375 AASATDT
+375 ATAATGDASP
-382 ADDSSSTAAQGEQTS
+382 SGSTAQGEQA
-397 SSTDL
+397 SSTTDL
-402 GQFFAPFADYLARLQ
+402 SQFFAPFADYLARLQ

-439 IGQQQGLQGDALTQA
+439 IGQQQGLQGDELTQA

>member
-16 QREQGADKVSTAR
+16 QREQATDKVEAAR
-29 NQEAQATDKVD
+29 SQSAQATDKVD

-72 AKTSELDGKV
+72 AKSSELDGKV

-169 QKFEDELFGVEPE
+169 QKFEDELFGVPSDE
-182 TGAEAATETTEEA
+182 AENTEES
-195 ASAVSGSRQTQGLGF
+195 ASAVSGSQGLGF

-259 KSHGENPSAQRSE
+259 KSHGENASAQRSE

-284 SSSSSSSIYYSR
+284 SGSSSSSIYYSR

-322 VGSLSDTFFGGDLDG
+322 VGSLSDSFFGGDLDG

-368 QRSEAAK
+368 QRSEAAQATS
-375 AASATDT
+375 AADADDESSSASTVPGEPTSATT
-382 ADDSSSTAAQGEQTS
+382 E
-397 SSTDL
+397 L

-417 EMIAQANSLFD
+417 EMLAQANSLFNQD
-428 QNKQEDLNGWV
+428 KQQELNGWV
-439 IGQQQGLQGDALTQA
+439 IGQQQGLQGGELTQA

>member
-16 QREQGADKVSTAR
+16 QREQATGKVDTAR
-29 NQEAQATDKVD
+29 GQSAQATDKVD

-72 AKTSELDGKV
+72 SKSSELEGGV

-114 QGKDEKELQD
+114 QGKDEEELQD

-169 QKFEDELFGVEPE
+169 QKFEDELFGVPSDE
-182 TGAEAATETTEEA
+182 AENTEES
-195 ASAVSGSRQTQGLGF
+195 ASTVDGSRQAQALGF

-259 KSHGENPSAQRSE
+259 KSLGENPSAQRSE

-284 SSSSSSSIYYSR
+284 SSSASSSIYYSR

-382 ADDSSSTAAQGEQTS
+382 ADESSSTAAQGEQTS
-397 SSTDL
+397 SATEL

-439 IGQQQGLQGDALTQA
+439 IGQQQGLQGDELTLA